1 MTTERRSLDSFLQ
14 QSMQTKTASAPQEN
28 MLLSKLASECA
39 ALTSPA
45 TNDLLNAS
53 GNHGAAGVAP
63 EIVAATNAAY
73 DPAVAM
79 AGGDL
84 AGMEAGS
91 QPSQGAAAPV
101 TVGDGTGDIDED
113 MALVNNIINGAG
125 VNNVSTGSRSVAKVA
140 SLTDA
145 VQVGRAM
152 ARGYQAELAK
162 MAADEDFDE
171 AVGILKSAGI
181 LSNYQFIGETEKN
194 ASESEYEYV
203 GTPCLDK
210 IAGAQAL
217 TKDDIVG
224 AAVEFLKIASDHQ
237 VEQQVEQQYEA
248 YAEAEK
254 LASEEGGYEEFMAEE
269 TAKIASEIAV
279 ELVQELGYGVD
290 DVKTASSDDDVA
302 VAYAILQNAGIVQ

>member
-194 ASESEYEYV
+194 ASESEYV

-224 AAVEFLKIASDHQ
+224 AAVEFLKIANDH
-237 VEQQVEQQYEA
+237 QVEQQYEA

-302 VAYAILQNAGIVQ
+302 AAYAILQNAGIVQ